1 MFDNLQDNKKNIF
14 YPVTLEE
21 IEKVEK
27 ELKIKFPISL
37 KTFYLEVGYGFI
49 HSDVGNINRIMHPLS
64 VRDFRLRQ
72 NDFEYYPDIEIY
84 DEFEGNKLIFFEG
97 NEASLLSVGFN
108 SEEGKVFYYDEKVTD
123 DFSDFIMEINE
134 DDTFYYD
141 II

>member
-49 HSDVGNINRIMHPLS
+49 HSEVGNINRIMHPFS

-108 SEEGKVFYYDEKVTD
+108 SEEGKVFYYDEKLTD
-123 DFSDFIMEINE
+123 NFSDFIIKINE
-134 DDTFYYD
+134 NDTFYYD
-141 II
+141 SI

>member
-37 KTFYLEVGYGFI
+37 KIFYLEVGYGFI

-123 DFSDFIMEINE
+123 DFSDFIMKINE

>member
-1 MFDNLQDNKKNIF
+1 MFDNLQDNKKNTF

-27 ELKIKFPISL
+27 ELKIKFPINL

-49 HSDVGNINRIMHPLS
+49 HSDVGNINRIMHPFS

-108 SEEGKVFYYDEKVTD
+108 SEEGKVFYYDEKVAD
-123 DFSDFIMEINE
+123 NFSDFIIKITE

-141 II
+141 VI

>member
-1 MFDNLQDNKKNIF
+1 MFDNLKDNKKNIF

-49 HSDVGNINRIMHPLS
+49 HSEVGNINRIMHPLS

-108 SEEGKVFYYDEKVTD
+108 SEEGKVFYYDEKLTD
-123 DFSDFIMEINE
+123 NFSDFIIKINE

-141 II
+141 AI

>member
-123 DFSDFIMEINE
+123 DFSDFIMKINE

>member
-49 HSDVGNINRIMHPLS
+49 HSEVGNINRIMHPFS

-108 SEEGKVFYYDEKVTD
+108 SEEGKVFYYDEKLTD
-123 DFSDFIMEINE
+123 NFSDFIIKINKN
-134 DDTFYYD
+134 DTFYYD
-141 II
+141 SI

>member
-49 HSDVGNINRIMHPLS
+49 HSEVGNINRIMHPFS

-108 SEEGKVFYYDEKVTD
+108 SEEGKVFYYDEKLTD
-123 DFSDFIMEINE
+123 NFSDFIIRINKN
-134 DDTFYYD
+134 DTFYYD
-141 II
+141 SI